1 MIELAF
7 RRCRENITLG
17 RTAWGMQTGARF
29 DTAVSFETT
38 QQSSE
43 AKLVADTEIS
53 KPFDPFELAA
63 AILLG
68 LGAVASAV
76 AGYQAGLW
84 GGASVEGY
92 GESAAMTTA
101 ASSTYNDELT
111 SYIQDAQIDVRAK
124 EMVWEASE
132 IDDEARAARL
142 MSMASWLYT
151 SQLSEHAYAGLKLP
165 QPTEDEHGE
174 IQELPKEALEE
185 ALNIDLDED
194 YVDALF
200 TPSSTEFDA
209 AKARF
214 TKAREANEMGD
225 KFALAAVILTIS
237 LFFGGLALVFKT
249 RVRWGFLGSGAV
261 ILVVGTGYMVTLTWA

>member
-1 MIELAF
+1 MS
-7 RRCRENITLG
+7 
-17 RTAWGMQTGARF
+17 
-29 DTAVSFETT
+29 D
-38 QQSSE
+38 SE
-43 AKLVADTEIS
+43 VA

-63 AILLG
+63 ALLLG

-76 AGYQAGLW
+76 AGYQSGLW

-92 GESAAMTTA
+92 GESAAMTTE

-124 EMVWEASE
+124 EMVWEALE
-132 IDDEARAARL
+132 IDDEDRAARL
-142 MSMASWLYT
+142 LSMASWLYV

-165 QPTEDEHGE
+165 EVPEDENGE
-174 IQELPKEALEE
+174 AQELPREALEA

-200 TPSSTEFDA
+200 TPSSEEFDA

-225 KFALAAVILTIS
+225 KFSLAAVILTIS

-249 RVRWGFLGSGAV
+249 RVRWGFLGSGVV
-261 ILVVGTGYMVTLTWA
+261 ILIVGSAYMATLTWA

>member
-1 MIELAF
+1 MS
-7 RRCRENITLG
+7 
-17 RTAWGMQTGARF
+17 
-29 DTAVSFETT
+29 D
-38 QQSSE
+38 
-43 AKLVADTEIS
+43 ADLS

-76 AGYQAGLW
+76 AGYQSGLW

-92 GESAAMTTA
+92 GESAAMTTEA
-101 ASSTYNDELT
+101 NSTYSDELT
-111 SYIQDAQIDVRAK
+111 SYIQDAQVDTRAK
-124 EMVWEASE
+124 EMVWEALE
-132 IDDEARAARL
+132 IDDETRAARL

-165 QPTEDEHGE
+165 EVTEDESGE
-174 IQELPKEALEE
+174 AQDLPNEALEA

-200 TPSSTEFDA
+200 TPSSEEFDA

-214 TKAREANEMGD
+214 AKAREANEIGD
-225 KFALAAVILTIS
+225 RFALAAVILTIA

-249 RVRWGFLGSGAV
+249 RVRWGFLGSGAIV
-261 ILVVGTGYMVTLTWA
+261 LVVGIGYMTTLTWA

>member
-1 MIELAF
+1 M
-7 RRCRENITLG
+7 
-17 RTAWGMQTGARF
+17 
-29 DTAVSFETT
+29 S
-38 QQSSE
+38 
-43 AKLVADTEIS
+43 DTEVS

-68 LGAVASAV
+68 LGAVATAIS
-76 AGYQAGLW
+76 GYQGGLW

-92 GESAAMTTA
+92 GESAAMTTQ

-124 EMVWEASE
+124 EMVWEAME
-132 IDDEARAARL
+132 IDDEDRAARL
-142 MSMASWLYT
+142 MSMASWLYV

-165 QPTEDEHGE
+165 EVTEDEKGE
-174 IQELPKEALEE
+174 SQELPKEALEA

-200 TPSSTEFDA
+200 TPSSEEFEA

-214 TKAREANEMGD
+214 AKAREANEMGD
-225 KFALAAVILTIS
+225 KFALAGVILTIS

-249 RVRWGFLGSGAV
+249 RVRWGFLGSGVVVLV
-261 ILVVGTGYMVTLTWA
+261 IGCGYMATLTWA